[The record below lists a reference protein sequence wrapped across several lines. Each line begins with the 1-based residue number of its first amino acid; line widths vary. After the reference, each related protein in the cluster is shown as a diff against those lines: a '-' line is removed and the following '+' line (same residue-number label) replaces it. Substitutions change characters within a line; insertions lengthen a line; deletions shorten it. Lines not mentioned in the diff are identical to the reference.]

1 MLQNKSQSIKQMT
14 CHATENFDSMISK
27 KSFCFGLAGKRYLVP
42 LIIPPGTV
50 AALNMLASKESRKI
64 CEIVGDNDYLFANT
78 RASKGHTSAW
88 HSLHRIMDKLQLK
101 HPEKIKSTTNQHRH
115 STIMASMDL
124 AEQDRE
130 SVYAHMRHSK
140 TITQTIYQ
148 APPAVMELTRVGR
161 RIVEIDEGNYFETM
175 VLVSMSFQSFDKNVL
190 VKLYKK

>member
-1 MLQNKSQSIKQMT
+1 MT

-27 KSFCFGLAGKRYLVP
+27 TSFCFGLAGKRHLVP
-42 LIIPPGTV
+42 LIIPPDTV

-78 RASKGHTSAW
+78 RASKGHTSPW
-88 HSLHRIMDKLQLK
+88 HSLHKIMDKLQLK

-130 SVYAHMRHSK
+130 SAYGAFKDNYPDYIPSPTSSDGVNPSGEADR
-140 TITQTIYQ
+140 
-148 APPAVMELTRVGR
+148 
-161 RIVEIDEGNYFETM
+161 GNR
-175 VLVSMSFQSFDKNVL
+175 
-190 VKLYKK
+190 

>member
-1 MLQNKSQSIKQMT
+1 MFWSCSDPHLI
-14 CHATENFDSMISK
+14 
-27 KSFCFGLAGKRYLVP
+27 P
-42 LIIPPGTV
+42 LIIPPDTV
-50 AALNMLASKESRKI
+50 TALDILASKECRKI
-64 CEIVGDNDYLFANT
+64 CEIDGDNEYLFANT

-115 STIMASMDL
+115 STKMALMDL

-130 SVYAHMRHSK
+130 SVYPRMGHSK
-140 TITQTIYQ
+140 TINQTIYQ

-161 RIVEIDEGNYFETM
+161 RNVETDEGNYFETM
-175 VLVSMSFQSFDKNVL
+175 ILVSMSFQSFDKNVL